1 MASGALTLLEASKG
15 EPTQLKAGVIQTIIQ
30 ESPIIEKLPWLP
42 FEGAALQHEVE
53 ETMPDATFRDVN
65 EAYTNSFGTTSF
77 YFWGVAIMGGQ
88 VKLDNFL
95 QRVMSSRSDQKAK
108 QFASLAKSNAMRF
121 DYEFFDGDGTNKGF
135 KGVKTLIEDGFGQ
148 KLRNG
153 AAGGG
158 AALQV
163 SKMDQARDLFKNQ
176 GDPSEILLNRD
187 TRRNLTAYVRSTAV
201 GITLLE
207 IEKNT
212 LGKRITMYDGMPLTL
227 LGQVRNPSGLEV
239 DALRFDQDDGAG
251 GGGSTSTS
259 MYFVKWGED
268 DVTGILGAGGSFDV
282 VDFGEQQ
289 ADPTQMGRL
298 EWYPGIAVFNKYSI
312 VRLSGITNAIATA

>member
-1 MASGALTLLEASKG
+1 MASGALTLLEAAKG

-53 ETMPDATFRDVN
+53 ETLPDAAFRDVN

-77 YFWGVAIMGGQ
+77 YFWGVAILGGQ

-95 QRVMSSRSDQKAK
+95 ARVMSSRSDQKAK
-108 QFASLAKSNAMRF
+108 QFAALAKSNAMRF
-121 DYEFFDGDGTNKGF
+121 DYEFLDGDGTNKGF
-135 KGVKTLIEDGFGQ
+135 KGVKTLINEGFGQ
-148 KLRNG
+148 ILNNTV
-153 AAGGG
+153 AGG
-158 AALQV
+158 ALKV
-163 SKMDQARDLFKNQ
+163 SKLDQARDLFKNQ
-176 GDPSEILLNRD
+176 GDPSEILMNRD
-187 TRRNLTAYVRSTAV
+187 TRRNLTTFIRAGTTGTSVMEV
-201 GITLLE
+201 
-207 IEKNT
+207 EKNT
-212 LGKRITMYDGMPLTL
+212 LGKRITYYDGIPITL
-227 LGQVRNPSGLEV
+227 LGQVRNPSGVEV
-239 DALRFDQDDGAG
+239 DALRFDQDDGTG

-259 MYFVKWGED
+259 IYFVKWGED

-312 VRLSGITNAIATA
+312 VRLSGITNATAVA